1 MPSRRPQ
8 RETGVDEDARG
19 AGSDPTP
26 RHPARPTS
34 DPDGDVPRRD
44 GDGLNTAP
52 ARADELPVVAADGG
66 SAPGPGA
73 EEFASVLDAARAAR
87 PDAYR
92 TLYDGYGGRICAY
105 LRWRGAPD
113 PDDLTNEVFS
123 RAFRNLDGFS
133 GGERDFCA
141 WVFTIARRLLIDEQ
155 RRLRRRPV
163 TVELLE
169 PDGDAIAGGDVET
182 EALTRV
188 DDARLGKLLDTL
200 TVDQREVIA
209 LRIIADLPIDRVA
222 SVLGKEP
229 ATVKALQHRG
239 IAALRRRLETAR
251 A

>member
-1 MPSRRPQ
+1 M
-8 RETGVDEDARG
+8 
-19 AGSDPTP
+19 
-26 RHPARPTS
+26 
-34 DPDGDVPRRD
+34 
-44 GDGLNTAP
+44 
-52 ARADELPVVAADGG
+52 ADADGG
-66 SAPGPGA
+66 SEADPGVESFPRLLA
-73 EEFASVLDAARAAR
+73 AARDGG
-87 PDAYR
+87 PHAYR
-92 TLYDGYGGRICAY
+92 ALYESYGGRVCAY
-105 LRWRGAPD
+105 LRWRGAAD

-133 GGERDFCA
+133 GAERDFRA

-155 RRLRRRPV
+155 RRVRRRPV
-163 TVELLE
+163 TVELVA
-169 PDGDAIAGGDVET
+169 PIGDAIAGGDVET

-188 DDARLGKLLDTL
+188 DRDRLDELLASL

-239 IAALRRRLETAR
+239 IAALRRRLETAT